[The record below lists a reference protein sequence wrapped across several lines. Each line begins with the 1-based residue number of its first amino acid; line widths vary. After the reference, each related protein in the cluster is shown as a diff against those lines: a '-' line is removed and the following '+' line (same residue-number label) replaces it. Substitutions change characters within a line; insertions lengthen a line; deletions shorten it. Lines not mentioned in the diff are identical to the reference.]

1 MADSARK
8 SASSFSP
15 EFCRFAPG
23 FRRMQKGGLS
33 FINKLRIDKWQTALA
48 SFIQPGG

>member
-15 EFCRFAPG
+15 GCK
-23 FRRMQKGGLS
+23 KGGLS
-33 FINKLRIDKWQTALA
+33 FIDKLRIDKWQTALA
-48 SFIQPGG
+48 SFIQPGC